1 MFEKIN
7 ELLDVFLNNKN
18 LKNTKERDFVESVW
32 EEKINSDI
40 KKNTTILSFKNG
52 ILLVKAKNPTWK
64 MELSLIKNKLK
75 KKLTTRKKQ

>member
-18 LKNTKERDFVESVW
+18 LKNTKERDLIESIW

-75 KKLTTRKKQ
+75 KKLTTRKKK